1 MSGPSTQ
8 LTSAAFTLICPA
20 TQHRMSS
27 KHQLTGPE
35 KHCAG
40 KALTST
46 PILPALEQDLWYFL
60 ICPDPEKQVSE
71 GLARI
76 GLWEDLAW
84 SPHFYLQ
91 VSCIS
96 RDYIFFFVFIGR
108 FLTRRLQHFTEVTR
122 VHQLLTACDLQAN
135 VQPSLHLV
143 QGEQVSSR

>member
-1 MSGPSTQ
+1 MSGPFTQ

-40 KALTST
+40 KAPST
-46 PILPALEQDLWYFL
+46 PLLPALEQDLWYFL

-84 SPHFYLQ
+84 SPHFYFLSPKQ
-91 VSCIS
+91 DKAALCSVPARSAL
-96 RDYIFFFVFIGR
+96 GR
-108 FLTRRLQHFTEVTR
+108 VPQ
-122 VHQLLTACDLQAN
+122 QA
-135 VQPSLHLV
+135 LV
-143 QGEQVSSR
+143 QTALT

>member
-1 MSGPSTQ
+1 MSGPFTQ

-60 ICPDPEKQVSE
+60 LCPDPEKQVSE

-96 RDYIFFFVFIGR
+96 RDSSFSLFSLAGSSPDAYNTSLKSPGSTSYSQLVISKPMFSQVF
-108 FLTRRLQHFTEVTR
+108 T
-122 VHQLLTACDLQAN
+122 
-135 VQPSLHLV
+135 
-143 QGEQVSSR
+143 